1 MRHDDRSRDQLIQ
14 ELAHAYQRIVELEAL
29 NRAGHQQQQALRH
42 ERYLLRTL
50 IDNLPDPIYFKDLEH
65 RFVVGNL
72 AVARIMGADKPADI
86 IGRTDFDFFP
96 QELAERYY
104 ADEQQI
110 FLTGKPLINSEE
122 PIADQETGLQ
132 RWQATTKV
140 ALYDRHEKLIG
151 LVGIGRDI
159 TERKLMEQALRESRE
174 NVLNILESITDA
186 FCAFDRDWRFI
197 YVNKK
202 AEQLLLKTREQLLHK
217 SLWTEFPEA
226 ISLRFYTEYH
236 RAIEDQ
242 VTVEFEEYYPS
253 LNKWLSVHAYPY
265 SGGLSIYF
273 QDITERKKAER
284 EIRRYRTQLEEL
296 VDERTAELT
305 TANDRLQREITR
317 RKRAEV
323 ALMHYAERLK
333 ILQDIDRSILAAQSR
348 EAIAQAAL
356 RNIRRL
362 VPCRLAHVAEFDFT
376 TQEATILATH
386 LSNQVHTEPVRL
398 PLRTF
403 GINNED
409 TPWNTVRVVDDIHSL
424 PDPPLMI
431 KRLLAEDLRSFIDVP
446 LLAADE
452 LIGVL
457 TLASGRPAAFNSDHI
472 AVARE
477 VATQLALAIQQAR
490 LYEKVRRYAGD
501 LEQRVTERTSALQE
515 VVSEME
521 SFSYTVSHDLRAP
534 LRAMQGFADALL
546 EEYADRLDETGR
558 DYSRRIAAAAQRMD
572 DLIQDLLIY
581 GRLSRA
587 RLQPQRVS
595 LETVVEIALSQLE
608 IELKERQAE
617 ITVEEGLPDVLG
629 HQSTLVQ
636 VVVNL
641 LSNAIKFVAPGV
653 LPRVCL
659 KPETRGSRVR
669 LWIEDNGIGVA
680 PEHQERIFR
689 IFERLH
695 SFDTYPGTGIGLAFV
710 HKGISRMGGSTG
722 LESSPGQGSR
732 FWLEL
737 PAARPQTLL

>member
-1 MRHDDRSRDQLIQ
+1 MNHNDKTRDQLIQ
-14 ELAHAYQRIVELEAL
+14 DLAQAYQRIAELEAL
-29 NRAGHQQQQALRH
+29 ARAGHHQQQALRH

-50 IDNLPDPIYFKDLEH
+50 IDNLPDLIYFKDLEH

-72 AVARIMGADKPADI
+72 AVARVMGADKPADI
-86 IGRTDFDFFP
+86 IGKTDFDCFP
-96 QELAERYY
+96 REMAERYY
-104 ADEQQI
+104 ADEQQV
-110 FLTGKPLINSEE
+110 FRTGQPLINSEE
-122 PIADQETGLQ
+122 PVEDQKSGVQ
-132 RWQATTKV
+132 RWQTTTKV
-140 ALYDRHEKLIG
+140 ALYDRHGQIIG

-159 TERKLMEQALRESRE
+159 TERKLMEQALRASRE
-174 NVLNILESITDA
+174 QVLDILESISDA
-186 FCAFDRDWRFI
+186 FCAINRDWQFI

-202 AEQLLLKTREQLLHK
+202 AEQLLLKTREQLLQK

-226 ISLRFYTEYH
+226 ISLRFYSEYH

-242 VTVEFEEYYPS
+242 VTVEFEEFYPS
-253 LNKWLSVHAYPY
+253 INKWLSIHAYPY
-265 SGGLSIYF
+265 PDGLSIYF
-273 QDITERKKAER
+273 QDITERKKAEQ
-284 EIRRYRTQLEEL
+284 EIKRYRTQLEEL

-305 TANDRLQREITR
+305 AANDRLQREISR

-362 VPCRLAHVAEFDFT
+362 VPCRMAHVAEFDFA

-386 LSNQVHTEPVRL
+386 LSNQVRTDLVRL

-403 GINNED
+403 GISNEY
-409 TPWNTVRVVDDIHSL
+409 TSWNTVRVVEDIRAL

-431 KRLLAEDLRSFIDVP
+431 KRFLAEDLRSFIDVP

-452 LIGVL
+452 VIGVL

-472 AVARE
+472 AIARE
-477 VATQLALAIQQAR
+477 VATQLALAFQQAR
-490 LYEKVRRYAGD
+490 LYEKVRRYAVD

-515 VVSEME
+515 IASEME

-546 EEYADRLDETGR
+546 EEYADRLDETGQ

-572 DLIQDLLIY
+572 NLIQDLLTY

-595 LETVVEIALSQLE
+595 LETVVAAALAQLE

-617 ITVEEGLPDVLG
+617 VTLEEGLPDVLG
-629 HQSTLVQ
+629 HQVTLVQ

-659 KPETRGSRVR
+659 RANTEAGRVR
-669 LWIEDNGIGVA
+669 LWVEDNGIGVA

-710 HKGISRMGGSTG
+710 HKGISRMGGSVG
-722 LESSPGQGSR
+722 LESTPGQGSR

-737 PAARPQTLL
+737 PAARIQTPL